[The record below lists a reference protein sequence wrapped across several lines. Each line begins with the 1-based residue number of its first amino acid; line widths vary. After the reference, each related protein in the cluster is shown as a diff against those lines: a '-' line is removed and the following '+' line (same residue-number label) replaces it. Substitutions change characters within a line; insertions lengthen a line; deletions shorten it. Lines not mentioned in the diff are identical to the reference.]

1 MYMDWEAGTWVPL
14 PEEWARMLDATEDII
29 PDVQNAVVS
38 FYIISYTVREMC
50 GLFFLHL
57 AINHFERSCN
67 GIALQCCQTW
77 STLNASF
84 HSVVVRLVHLI
95 LPR

>member
-38 FYIISYTVREMC
+38 FYIISYTVR
-50 GLFFLHL
+50 
-57 AINHFERSCN
+57 
-67 GIALQCCQTW
+67 
-77 STLNASF
+77 
-84 HSVVVRLVHLI
+84 
-95 LPR
+95 

>member
-57 AINHFERSCN
+57 AINPLKEVVTVLRCN
-67 GIALQCCQTW
+67 VAKLG
-77 STLNASF
+77 
-84 HSVVVRLVHLI
+84 R
-95 LPR
+95 R